1 MPNETSKTN
10 VARERERECE
20 SAHARALTAYLSLS
34 LSVSLCL
41 SLLNHMTY
49 TQFYSVYLS
58 LPHAVVV
65 PPWPKSVTWY
75 NKDGRVE
82 TADRYKLIEDG
93 LGVYMIE
100 IKPSESCDEGDWKCV
115 VTSFEGCVGI
125 TACVVNMDSALRNQ
139 VWK

>member
-1 MPNETSKTN
+1 MDTLSRTHSCLP
-10 VARERERECE
+10 
-20 SAHARALTAYLSLS
+20 LSLS
-34 LSVSLCL
+34 ASSSLVPHDVCATEFCL
-41 SLLNHMTY
+41 S
-49 TQFYSVYLS
+49 FS
-58 LPHAVVV
+58 LPCTVVV

-100 IKPSESCDEGDWKCV
+100 IKPTESCDEGDWKCV

-125 TACVVNMDSALRNQ
+125 SACVVNMDSEWR
-139 VWK
+139 